1 MNRKIITSLIAVT
14 ILCSTSFTAMAAP
27 TSEQQQIIQENRD
40 KYADVNNK
48 INDLTSKIDE
58 LDVQIQPIVLDIQ
71 SNDEK
76 INKVK
81 SEITSTEKEIDQSKA
96 ELAKKEEVFGDRM
109 RAIYKT
115 GGQENYLAILLSSKS
130 VSDFLTKFQAVG
142 KIMSMDKQVIDEIF
156 QKKEQLDNKVKELS
170 DKNKELENLNAE
182 NQKKLDELNI
192 KKDEQQKFVDQLK
205 EERSQISVDLTESER
220 SLIEYAVSII
230 NNNSSSIEDLQN
242 AISMIKK
249 VRTSL
254 VSTEVDNEAQA
265 AIDKAVKRI
274 DDLKAAA
281 AAAAT
286 ASRPSTPNRGNGGS
300 SSPSLGSA
308 PASASATAILNYAY
322 NFLGRPYLLG
332 ATGPDKFDCSGFTS
346 YVFGHFGIS
355 VGGRTT
361 WEQRYAGTSVSKG
374 NLQPGDLVFTNGYGH
389 VGIYVGNGQMIHA
402 PRTGDVV
409 KVGPVYGFVEGRR
422 VL

>member
-14 ILCSTSFTAMAAP
+14 ILCGTSFTAMAAP
-27 TSEQQQIIQENRD
+27 TSEQQKVIQENRD

-58 LDVQIQPIVLDIQ
+58 LDIQIQPIAIDIQ
-71 SNDEK
+71 NNNQK
-76 INKVK
+76 IEKVK
-81 SEITSTEKEIDQSKA
+81 EDVAATEKEIDKA
-96 ELAKKEEVFGDRM
+96 KEELAKKEEVFGDRM

-130 VSDFLTKFQAVG
+130 VGDFLTKAQAVG

-156 QKKEQLDNKVKELS
+156 QKKSQLDNKVKELQ

-182 NQKKLDELNI
+182 NQKKLDELNV
-192 KKDEQQKFVDQLK
+192 KKDEQQKFVDELK
-205 EERSQISVDLTESER
+205 EERSKIAVDLTESER
-220 SLIEYAVSII
+220 PLIQYPVSVIDS
-230 NNNSSSIEDLQN
+230 NSSSIEDLQN

-254 VSTEVDNEAQA
+254 VSTVVDNEAQQ

-281 AAAAT
+281 AASAA
-286 ASRPSTPNRGNGGS
+286 ASVAASKPSSPNRGGGNA
-300 SSPSLGSA
+300 GSA
-308 PASASATAILNYAY
+308 PASASASAVINYAY
-322 NFLGRPYLLG
+322 NFRGAPYVYG
-332 ATGPDKFDCSGFTS
+332 ATGPSSFDCSGFTS
-346 YVFGHFGIS
+346 YVFRHFGIS
-355 VGGRTT
+355 LGRTT
-361 WEQRYAGTSVSKG
+361 YEQRYAGTSVSWG
-374 NLQPGDLVFTNGYGH
+374 NLQPGDLVLTNGYGH

-409 KVGPVYGFVEGRR
+409 KVGPIYGFVEGRR